1 MQVSV
6 PSGSGQHFIFDV
18 FSELF
23 FSDGSWS
30 GCDKR
35 PVRPHVKPQE
45 ASGFR
50 EVYRGGRDGV
60 VVVVVVVFHL
70 LDPPQPPPASS
81 SPTGTSSHRGGAA
94 ADGRGPNVGSRKHSG
109 PPLILRGSFVYL
121 TLHKLF

>member
-50 EVYRGGRDGV
+50 EVYRWGEGWGCGGGGGGGIS
-60 VVVVVVVFHL
+60 
-70 LDPPQPPPASS
+70 PTGPPAPS

>member
-1 MQVSV
+1 M
-6 PSGSGQHFIFDV
+6 
-18 FSELF
+18 
-23 FSDGSWS
+23 
-30 GCDKR
+30 
-35 PVRPHVKPQE
+35 KPQE

-50 EVYRGGRDGV
+50 EVYRGGRDDGVV

-70 LDPPQPPPASS
+70 LDPLPPPPRPPPPP
-81 SPTGTSSHRGGAA
+81 PTGTSSHRGGAA